1 VTGARTVAVGGSAG
15 SIPALQ
21 SLLPEIPVGSP
32 LSIVVVLHQHR
43 SGKGRLAQVLARFT
57 ALPVRSIED
66 RDPIVEGHVFVAPA
80 DYHVYI
86 EGDGAFSLSVD
97 PPVAFARP
105 SIDVFFESAA
115 YAYGDQ
121 LVGVLLSGA
130 NTDGTQGLS
139 VIKARGGLVI
149 CQEPLT
155 APEPTMPA
163 AACAAI
169 DVDLVAPS
177 AEIGSFIARLVS

>member
-1 VTGARTVAVGGSAG
+1 
-15 SIPALQ
+15 
-21 SLLPEIPVGSP
+21 
-32 LSIVVVLHQHR
+32 
-43 SGKGRLAQVLARFT
+43 
-57 ALPVRSIED
+57 
-66 RDPIVEGHVFVAPA
+66 VEGHVFVAPA